1 MRDKCSTLQHMR
13 QAYKYSILLLLL
25 SSCQWK
31 LTPKNA
37 PDRQFQIATRFPFI
51 LAEAAAR
58 FIPAKPPVYIKGD
71 TDTIVEVQILTDS
84 VRVVCPPNLKDTLIV
99 RIPGSTITRT
109 VTINRTDTMEVYNTY
124 EITNLTEKLRAAQNQ
139 NTLDAGRITDLKKD
153 RNWWKWAAIITWI
166 LLALYIGLRIAKPKL
181 L

>member
-1 MRDKCSTLQHMR
+1 MRYAPLFLL
-13 QAYKYSILLLLL
+13 ILLTG
-25 SSCQWK
+25 C
-31 LTPKNA
+31 LTSRNA
-37 PDRQFQIATRFPFI
+37 PKRQYQLATRYPAV

-71 TDTIVEVQILTDS
+71 TDTIVEVQVLTDS

-99 RIPGSTITRT
+99 RIPGSTVTRT
-109 VTINRTDTMEVYNTY
+109 VTINRTDTLELFNTY
-124 EITNLTEKLRAAQNQ
+124 EIANLTEKLRGSRNQ